1 MVPIY
6 EYSCSKC
13 GLKFEV
19 LRAMS
24 QAGEDASCPRCGGSA
39 ERVLSLFSRSSE
51 GSSASGVGSACTSC
65 SATTCDSCSL
75 SG

>member
-1 MVPIY
+1 MPIY

-13 GLKFEV
+13 RLKFEV

-24 QAGEDASCPRCGGSA
+24 QAGEDAPCPKCGGKA
-39 ERVLSLFSRSSE
+39 KRVPSLFSASSE
-51 GSSASGVGSACTSC
+51 GSPVAGTGSSCSSC

-75 SG
+75 GG